1 MIMPVGSPPRVRGK
15 VQVCSGVVSEQ
26 RITPACAGKRFLES
40 VHNRQKE
47 DHPRVCGEKCFSRLA
62 PLPAEGSPPRVRGK
76 NSLQHP
82 APLCFGITPACA
94 GKRRCCRCGQTRAW
108 DHPRVC
114 GEKPFRTPPG
124 RGRWGSPPRV
134 RGKDLQTFLH
144 GHQPGITPACAGKSA
159 LQRRALRHDQDHP
172 RVCGEKQNQH
182 PSRALPPGSPPRVRG
197 KECPMPDLRLGAGI
211 TPACAGKR
219 VRADRQWHK
228 DRDHPRV
235 CGEKVSSAALM
246 MIVAG
251 SPPRVRGKAVA
262 AYNSVAAEGITPA
275 CAGKS
280 TLRKTAGSTYRD
292 HPRVCGEK
300 TKESLKK

>member
-1 MIMPVGSPPRVRGK
+1 M
-15 VQVCSGVVSEQ
+15 
-26 RITPACAGKRFLES
+26 
-40 VHNRQKE
+40 
-47 DHPRVCGEKCFSRLA
+47 
-62 PLPAEGSPPRVRGK
+62 
-76 NSLQHP
+76 
-82 APLCFGITPACA
+82 
-94 GKRRCCRCGQTRAW
+94 
-108 DHPRVC
+108 C
-114 GEKPFRTPPG
+114 GEKPSQLTTV
-124 RGRWGSPPRV
+124 SPR
-134 RGKDLQTFLH
+134 K
-144 GHQPGITPACAGKSA
+144 
-159 LQRRALRHDQDHP
+159 
-172 RVCGEKQNQH
+172 
-182 PSRALPPGSPPRVRG
+182 GSPPRVRG

-300 TKESLKK
+300 AAERAEVGKGRGSPPRVRGKVIPPLVVSPLTGDHPRVCGEKVVQLRPISQRVGSPPRVRGKGVENSGNLCLTRITPACAGKSGS